1 MRSREPRRQGQGGRE
16 LEEPPGAVPRP
27 RVARSAG
34 RPQHPPSTGVAVA
47 AGGRVP
53 SAQDATRCSH
63 YVCQR
68 ARLPIHPVCKPS
80 HGSPPPDPSYF
91 PRVRG
96 RAVTGRRMTG
106 KLCSRFTGRHVLSL
120 VRRLVLSARKPR
132 APGACKPH
140 VRSPE
145 SGGKTPPKS
154 EPLGPK

>member
-1 MRSREPRRQGQGGRE
+1 MRGRGVRSREPRRQGQGGRE
-16 LEEPPGAVPRP
+16 LEEPPGAAPRP
-27 RVARSAG
+27 QVARSAG

-47 AGGRVP
+47 AGGRAP
-53 SAQDATRCSH
+53 FTRDATRCSH
-63 YVCQR
+63 NVCQR

-120 VRRLVLSARKPR
+120 VRRLVLSKCPETT
-132 APGACKPH
+132 CT
-140 VRSPE
+140 RS
-145 SGGKTPPKS
+145 
-154 EPLGPK
+154 L